1 MTKKTDIVGF
11 LRKKTY
17 KNRAKKGAFFTKIV
31 HIFCDNEVLL
41 KEKKTV

>member
-1 MTKKTDIVGF
+1 MTEMTDITGF
-11 LRKKTY
+11 LRKKIY
-17 KNRAKKGAFFTKIV
+17 KNRAKKGVFFTKIV